1 MFLISYDIEN
11 DRLRLKVSKHLQRW
25 GLHRVQ
31 YSVFM
36 GNVEKQNFPKL
47 RQELSGY
54 AQRQEWTSTD
64 SILIVP
70 IHQGHLKSIEVFG
83 SWPDRWEEITGEKN
97 TLMI

>member
-1 MFLISYDIEN
+1 MYLISYDIEN
-11 DRLRLKVSKHLQRW
+11 DRLRGRISKLLLRW

-36 GNVEKQNFPKL
+36 GTIGKESLLKL
-47 RQELSGY
+47 KKELDIY
-54 AQRQEWTSTD
+54 QRNRDWAPSD

-70 IHQGHLKSIEVFG
+70 IHQSQMKNIQAIGE
-83 SWPDRWEEITGEKN
+83 WPNRWEEIKGAVN